1 MKTSV
6 RNLIASL
13 FLGTALFS
21 ANAETITTGAL
32 VNSNNQEVV
41 SYTVHHVS
49 CAGLNDGSIDLQLAN
64 DAVNSVA
71 WNNGSTTE
79 DLTNLSAGI
88 YRAKIQTNNGELLWA
103 TFEVTAPEALQA
115 MITQTDLHT
124 AVNLDLFVQGGVAP
138 YAYNW
143 SNGETSEDLIGITTE
158 GAYNVTITDDNGCQV
173 NAASYVATQAA
184 SITEEIE
191 TTFNLYPNP
200 NNGNGTIIWNNAE
213 VNQIT
218 IVNAAG
224 QVVDNQEIANQT
236 SATFNGLTPGMYVA
250 KVQTNQTTQ
259 NIQFVVQ

>member
-21 ANAETITTGAL
+21 AQAETITTGAL
-32 VNSNNQEVV
+32 VNTNNQEVV
-41 SYTVHHVS
+41 SYTVHHIS
-49 CAGLNDGSIDLQLAN
+49 CAGSTNGSIDIEVAN
-64 DAVNSVA
+64 NAVSSFS
-71 WNNGSTTE
+71 WDNGSTTE
-79 DLTNLSAGI
+79 DLTNLSVGN
-88 YRAKIQTNNGELLWA
+88 YRVKIETTEGETLWA
-103 TFEVTAPEALQA
+103 SFEVTAPEALQA
-115 MITQTDLHT
+115 MITQTDIYT

-138 YAYNW
+138 YTYDW
-143 SNGETSEDLIGITTE
+143 SNGGTSEDIMGITTE
-158 GAYNVTITDDNGCQV
+158 GIYEVNVTDANGCQL
-173 NAASYVATQAA
+173 NIGTYIALEAAG
-184 SITEEIE
+184 ITEEME
-191 TTFNLYPNP
+191 STFNLYPNP
-200 NNGNGTIIWNNAE
+200 NNGNGTITWNNAE

-250 KVQTNQTTQ
+250 KVQTAQTTQ